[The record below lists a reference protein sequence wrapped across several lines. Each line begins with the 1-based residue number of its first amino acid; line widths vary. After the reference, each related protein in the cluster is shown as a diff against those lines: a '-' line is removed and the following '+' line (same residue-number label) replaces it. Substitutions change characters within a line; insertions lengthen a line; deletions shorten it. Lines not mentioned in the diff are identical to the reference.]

1 MPRPFRT
8 IGYGLGRSPLL
19 GLFFLVVEI
28 FNENGWFI
36 RSPRSLR
43 VFVQKRIATSDAR
56 YKRRLVIKFS
66 TCIQVNIKGGMEAIR
81 QYKNLCVYK

>member
-1 MPRPFRT
+1 MNKKKEQGARGGSNPLARPFKT

-28 FNENGWFI
+28 SNENGWFI

-56 YKRRLVIKFS
+56 YKRRLVIIAK
-66 TCIQVNIKGGMEAIR
+66 NIFFIFFF
-81 QYKNLCVYK
+81 L

>member
-1 MPRPFRT
+1 
-8 IGYGLGRSPLL
+8 
-19 GLFFLVVEI
+19 VVEI
-28 FNENGWFI
+28 SNENGWFI

-81 QYKNLCVYK
+81 QYKKHLPITGKTGAIFISFEIIFNCRNTI